1 VTRTDDAETRESVG
15 ALNDPD
21 SLATVTAERTC
32 LEALGGGCQVP
43 IGALGIPYDERL
55 RLWGLV
61 ASPDGKRVVRGDLTG
76 HLADPQVL
84 GHKLANLLR
93 ERGAEP
99 ILAELEESAELGE

>member
-1 VTRTDDAETRESVG
+1 VTRTEDAETRGSVG

-21 SLATVTAERTC
+21 SFAAVTAERTC

-43 IGALGIPYDERL
+43 IGALGLAYDERL

-76 HLADPQVL
+76 HLADPQAL

-99 ILAELEESAELGE
+99 ILAELDESAELDE